1 MYDCND
7 CDPCPP
13 IPESKYV
20 DLTQTIKPGIP
31 FVPNTQKFGE
41 FQSKT
46 IKEDGFSRE
55 TYVMDCGT
63 GTHIDFPSHFFID
76 GKNLDDYS
84 LDYFQAPAIVID
96 VSSKAAINRN
106 YALTVRDIKDW
117 EKTHGK
123 IPNKAY
129 VLMRSGWGS
138 YFDDPEKYIGPEMG
152 GWNFPGIG
160 GDASRYLLE
169 CYPSLIGVGTDT
181 LSIDVGKDI
190 KFETHNIMLGNGKL
204 GIENLLLPEGMPGL
218 LSQFS
223 CIPLKFDGAPESPVR
238 AFFKT
243 N

>member
-1 MYDCND
+1 MHSCGGCN
-7 CDPCPP
+7 PYP
-13 IPESKYV
+13 IPESSYT

-63 GTHIDFPSHFFID
+63 GTHIDFPSHFFTH
-76 GKNLDDYS
+76 GKNLNDYS

-96 VSSKAAINRN
+96 VSTKAAINRN
-106 YALTVRDIKDW
+106 YALSVRDIKDW
-117 EKTHGK
+117 ERVHGK
-123 IPNKAY
+123 IPDGAY

-138 YFDDPEKYIGPEMG
+138 YFNDPEKYLGMELG
-152 GWNFPGIG
+152 GVNFPGIG
-160 GDASRYLLE
+160 PEAAKYLLD

-181 LSIDVGKDI
+181 LSIDAGKNT
-190 KFETHNIMLGNGKL
+190 KLEAHNIILGSGKL
-204 GIENLLLPEGMPGL
+204 GIENLWLPEGTPSL

-223 CIPLKFDGAPESPVR
+223 CIPLKFDAAPEAPVR
-238 AFFKT
+238 AFFKV
-243 N
+243 